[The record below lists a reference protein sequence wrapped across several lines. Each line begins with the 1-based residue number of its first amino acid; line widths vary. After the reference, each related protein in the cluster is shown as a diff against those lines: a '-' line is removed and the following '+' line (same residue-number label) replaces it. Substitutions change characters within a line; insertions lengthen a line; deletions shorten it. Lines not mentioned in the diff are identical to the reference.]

1 MTTEDFCVA
10 LWLAGTAVGLFLCL
24 LLLFGA

>member
-1 MTTEDFCVA
+1 MTTENLCVA
-10 LWLAGTAVGLFLCL
+10 LWLAGTAAGLFLCL

>member
-10 LWLAGTAVGLFLCL
+10 LWMAGTAVGLFLCL

>member
-1 MTTEDFCVA
+1 MTTEDFCTA
-10 LWLAGTAVGLFLCL
+10 LWMAGTAAGLFLCL

>member
-1 MTTEDFCVA
+1 MDTEPYWVA

-24 LLLFGA
+24 VILLNA